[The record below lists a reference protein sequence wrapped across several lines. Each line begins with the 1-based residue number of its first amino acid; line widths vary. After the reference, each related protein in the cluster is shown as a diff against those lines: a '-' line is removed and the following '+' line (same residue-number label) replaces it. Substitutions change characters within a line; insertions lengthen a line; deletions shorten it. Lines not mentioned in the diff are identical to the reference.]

1 MKAKTIKMV
10 LRKKLDALLE
20 SIDDDV
26 VKDIVAKNTI
36 VTGGCIA
43 SMLLKE
49 NVNDYD
55 LYFKTQDSAKAVAE
69 YYVKK
74 FDYKGNDKA
83 SFISVEVSDEGRVMV
98 KISSAGVA
106 SEEGN
111 EEYSYF
117 EQDDDPS
124 AAAAIEYMDAQIKKS
139 EEPNDDKAPYR
150 PVFFSSN
157 AITLSGDIQLV
168 LRFYGEPD
176 EIHENYDFVH
186 CTNYWSS
193 WDNTLVLHPD
203 ALEALLARELRYVGS
218 KYPLCSLIRVRK
230 FVSRGWSVN
239 AGQILKMAFQLNE
252 LDLFDIS
259 ILKEQL
265 VGVDMAY
272 FAQLV
277 GALKE
282 KQRETGEDK
291 VDGAYLTIIIDRL
304 FS

>member
-10 LRKKLDALLE
+10 LRKKLDELIE
-20 SIDDDV
+20 SIDDDSI
-26 VKDIVAKNTI
+26 KKIVSENTI

-55 LYFKTQDSAKAVAE
+55 LYFRTLDAAKAVAE

-83 SFISVEVSDEGRVMV
+83 SYIGVEVSDSGRLTV
-98 KISSAGVA
+98 KVKSSGIA

-111 EEYSYF
+111 ENYSYY
-117 EQDDDPS
+117 EQDDDPNS
-124 AAAAIEYMDAQIKKS
+124 LAAINYIDNQIKKT
-139 EEPNDDKAPYR
+139 EEADDKAPYR

-157 AITLSGDIQLV
+157 AITLSNDIQLV

-176 EIHENYDFVH
+176 EIHENYDFIH

-193 WDNTLVLHPD
+193 WDNKLTLHSG
-203 ALEALLARELRYVGS
+203 ALEALLAKELRYVGS
-218 KYPLCSLIRVRK
+218 KYPLCSLIRLRK
-230 FVSRGWSVN
+230 FIARGWTIN
-239 AGQILKMAFQLNE
+239 AGQILKMAYQLNE
-252 LDLFDIS
+252 LDLTDIDV
-259 ILKEQL
+259 LQDQL

-272 FAQLV
+272 FAEIV

-282 KQRETGEDK
+282 KSRETGDDK
-291 VDGAYLTIIIDRL
+291 VNAAYLTVLIDRM
-304 FS
+304 F